1 MGDLSIYLVRIG
13 SGKMVRVTLPNVERL
28 SDDERILWDENVF
41 LSWHSSS
48 PVVLS
53 Q

>member
-1 MGDLSIYLVRIG
+1 
-13 SGKMVRVTLPNVERL
+13 MVRVTLPNTERL
-28 SDDERILWDENVF
+28 SDHERILWDENVF